1 MKTNIYLDSRGKSP
15 LQESPVKIS
24 ISHHSETTYVP
35 TNVCVAAIHWDTNSH
50 RVVSSLPSSQR
61 LNTIIEARKVEVDTI
76 IGDLQKSFRLRSMR
90 ATDVRKEVL
99 RVLDPELEVKEHG
112 TFIKTFREF
121 MGLKSRDNT
130 IRIYNGT
137 LDRIRDFDPRY
148 EDLNYEDI
156 TFSWLKRFDAWLAV
170 RSPSANARNIHFRN
184 IRAVF
189 NYAID
194 DERTTLYPFRRFK
207 MKYTETKKR
216 NLTIDQLRKLW
227 SYEAD
232 TEARRLHVA
241 TFKLMFCLIGANPV
255 DLFAVNK
262 PIVGRYEY
270 VRSKTSKLYDIE
282 VTPEAQELITL
293 LSGDRR
299 PFCFQETY
307 KRQKSWGTA
316 FTRAL
321 HEIADEL
328 GLPKI
333 SAYWARH
340 TWASIAASLDIPK
353 ETIARALGHHDSSV
367 TSVYINFDNKKVDEA
382 NRKVLAYVLG
392 RI

>member
-1 MKTNIYLDSRGKSP
+1 MKTNVYLDSRGRNR
-15 LQESPVKIS
+15 LEESPVKIS
-24 ISHHSETTYVP
+24 ISHHSETTYIPVNIRVP
-35 TNVCVAAIHWDTNSH
+35 AAHWDPLAH
-50 RVVSSLPSSQR
+50 RVTASFPTSHR

-90 ATDVRKEVL
+90 AVDVRKEIL
-99 RVLDPELEVKEHG
+99 RVLDPEPTTEERG
-112 TFIKTFREF
+112 TFVKTFREF
-121 MGLKSRDNT
+121 VGLKSRDNT
-130 IRIYNGT
+130 IRIYTGT
-137 LDRIRDFDPRY
+137 LDRIREFEPRY

-156 TFSWLKRFDAWLAV
+156 TFSWLKRFDAWLSV

-184 IRAVF
+184 IRAIF

-255 DLFAVNK
+255 DLFSVKK
-262 PIVGRYEY
+262 PIHGRYEY
-270 VRSKTSKLYDIE
+270 IRSKTSKAYDIE
-282 VTPEAQELITL
+282 VLPEAQELLRL
-293 LSGDRR
+293 LSGDLR
-299 PFCFQETY
+299 PFYFQETY
-307 KRQKSWGTA
+307 RRQKSWLTA
-316 FTRAL
+316 LTRSL
-321 HEIADEL
+321 HEIAEEL

-353 ETIARALGHHDSSV
+353 ETIARALGHHDASV
-367 TSVYINFDNKKVDEA
+367 TGVYINFDTKKVDEA

-392 RI
+392 RV